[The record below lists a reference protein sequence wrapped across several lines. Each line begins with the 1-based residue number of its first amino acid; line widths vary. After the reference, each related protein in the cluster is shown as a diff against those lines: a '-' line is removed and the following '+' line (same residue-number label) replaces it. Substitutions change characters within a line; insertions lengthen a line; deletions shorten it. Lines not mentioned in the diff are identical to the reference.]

1 MGAFLKELR
10 DWNVGA
16 RPVKVNMAPMVQ
28 RNSGKT
34 YFGRMRFQNMPILV
48 RPGPNPCSLSSTRVG
63 DEPFSSSL
71 SVTELVRVF
80 DPSELVS
87 DL

>member
-1 MGAFLKELR
+1 MGAFWKELR

-16 RPVKVNMAPMVQ
+16 RPVRVNMAPMVQ

-34 YFGRMRFQNMPILV
+34 YFGRIRFQNMPILV
-48 RPGPNPCSLSSTRVG
+48 RPGPNPCWLSSTGVG
-63 DEPFSSSL
+63 DEPFSSSF
-71 SVTELVRVF
+71 SVIELVRVL
-80 DPSELVS
+80 DPSELAS